1 MTELIIIM
9 VLHTVLTKTPKME
22 MEFKMVPI
30 YDHGD
35 EPCSWFHLHLLVAQP
50 DDLDLYG
57 SLVIMWY

>member
-30 YDHGD
+30 CDHGD
-35 EPCSWFHLHLLVAQP
+35 EPCSWSHLHLLVAQP
-50 DDLDLYG
+50 DDLDFFG